1 MGRKIVCLGDS
12 VTEGCFE
19 LYQTSYG
26 FDTIRDRE
34 SCYVTVLGRLLG
46 DGWEVVNAG
55 ISGNNSRMA
64 MERVE
69 KDVISLKPEFC
80 VVCLGLND
88 MTDTLERHQKHM
100 STIFKALTDNGIK
113 PVLLTPPVAC
123 TYVHPEISDYTR
135 QAAERISA
143 AQNAGNLDRMVES
156 DRKLAASCGALVC
169 DFYAFKTAQRLLGCD
184 TTLDLSNYINHPS
197 REEHKIMA
205 SLLYGVFL
213 NCD

>member
-1 MGRKIVCLGDS
+1 MKRKIVCLGDS

-26 FDTIRDRE
+26 FDTIRDKE
-34 SCYVTVLGRLLG
+34 SCYVTRLGMLLG

-55 ISGNNSRMA
+55 VSGNNSRMA

-69 KDVISLKPEFC
+69 KDVTALKPEFC

-88 MTDTLERHQKHM
+88 MTDLLERHQKHM
-100 STIFKALTDNGIK
+100 STIFAALRENGIK

-123 TYVHPEISDYTR
+123 TYIHRGITDYTR
-135 QAAERISA
+135 QAAEKISA
-143 AQNAGNLDRMVES
+143 AQNAGNLDRIVES
-156 DRKLAASCGALVC
+156 DRLLAKEYGTSVC
-169 DFYAFKTAQRLLGCD
+169 DFYAFKTAQRLMGRD
-184 TTLDLSNYINHPS
+184 TTEDLSNYINHPS
-197 REEHKIMA
+197 RDEHRIMA
-205 SLLYGVFL
+205 AMLYGLFL